1 MPLGHLNLLKTLSS
15 ASCNVVLHVS
25 ILTLIVRAF
34 WTALTLIYPNFLE
47 RRKTVKSYYVNLE
60 NKAVEKCFLDV
71 VVEDLVSDV
80 HIKAYSHG
88 SDVKYHT

>member
-1 MPLGHLNLLKTLSS
+1 M
-15 ASCNVVLHVS
+15 
-25 ILTLIVRAF
+25 
-34 WTALTLIYPNFLE
+34 
-47 RRKTVKSYYVNLE
+47 KSYYVNLE
-60 NKAVEKCFLDV
+60 KKAVEKCFLDV